1 MELSYFLSMVQYEVL
16 KSFDFNSLMQD
27 EMKVASDSPIQ
38 LAIEAAEIEIP
49 VIFNSSVKEIK
60 IENSDISDD
69 KESSVKSNISFPFS
83 TSIKDLKIE
92 KSKMMLKKEVMDY
105 KISQKKAT
113 TKKNTDKT
121 ITGHVIDVEVA
132 NPNSKRDD
140 SYDAGLIGKIKLII
154 KPVVK

>member
-92 KSKMMLKKEVMDY
+92 KSKMMLKKEL
-105 KISQKKAT
+105 S
-113 TKKNTDKT
+113 N
-121 ITGHVIDVEVA
+121 GWLF
-132 NPNSKRDD
+132 S
-140 SYDAGLIGKIKLII
+140 
-154 KPVVK
+154 